1 MGQKPHRFLLPHEKT
16 PPPAGTTP
24 ACSTPVQLARP
35 TPLPQ
40 RPQRSLRGRCAR
52 PVSVL
57 VVVADAQGLSYYSDA
72 TIARLL
78 RWDTLQLASAR
89 RQLID
94 ADLVA
99 FTSPLYQVLSLDPL
113 DPPAPRIGTALSVG
127 DILRRALAKGGTP

>member
-1 MGQKPHRFLLPHEKT
+1 MKKLLLRPERLRRA
-16 PPPAGTTP
+16 PPQFSWLDQRLFRNGRSAPCEAD
-24 ACSTPVQLARP
+24 ALA
-35 TPLPQ
+35 LY
-40 RPQRSLRGRCAR
+40 LF
-52 PVSVL
+52 L

-78 RWDTLQLASAR
+78 RWDTLRLASAR

-99 FTSPLYQVLSLDPL
+99 FSAPLYQVLSLDPL

>member
-1 MGQKPHRFLLPHEKT
+1 MKKLLLRPERLRRV
-16 PPPAGTTP
+16 PPQFSWLDQRLFRNGRSAPCEAD
-24 ACSTPVQLARP
+24 ALA
-35 TPLPQ
+35 LY
-40 RPQRSLRGRCAR
+40 LF
-52 PVSVL
+52 L

-78 RWDTLQLASAR
+78 RWDTLRLASAR

-99 FTSPLYQVLSLDPL
+99 FSAPLYQVLSLDPL